1 MGTFRGTGGE
11 HSEAE
16 VGLGGPVLRLASL
29 SSKAHC
35 EGVPDRDKTCSGSSS
50 TTSSNF
56 VSTAGGVAFE
66 GVGIFVIFRGFF
78 ICIGTTTGIVLTDWL

>member
-56 VSTAGGVAFE
+56 VSTAGEWASRAE
-66 GVGIFVIFRGFF
+66 GFLLFSEDSSFALALLLEL
-78 ICIGTTTGIVLTDWL
+78 C